1 MRFSCVVVAALV
13 GFGTSQS
20 VAGKSGLTPGHFYK
34 ETTVDGVAVSPTGDL
49 VAFTVTTIHAKDNKR
64 HREIWMQRLENGRPQ
79 GEPFRF
85 TGPQVNSSSPRW
97 SPDGSLLSFQSKRGD
112 DSNTTWFIRVT
123 APGGEADHIEGVEAA
138 PIWSPDGKWIAFVKR
153 PDESKDA
160 ESDDKS
166 SEDEPSKKEEEAKK
180 DKPEKEDSEQDTKS
194 DNAKQPDVPEA
205 RKGWIAPDAITN
217 TLDAK
222 RFDGRVVTS
231 MRYKRDGSLALVP
244 HYSTREKSQ
253 LFVVSAEGGEA
264 RQLTEAAFNVSE
276 VEWTPDSQTILF
288 AGDEGQD
295 DEYNLELTRD
305 IYSVSR
311 DGGPLRTLTQNPG
324 SQSTPKISPDG
335 DSLAFMFIAERGA
348 PLDLMVVDVDG
359 QGALTGEPRNLT
371 ADWDLSPGSPTWHGD
386 DALRFTA
393 FVGGNR
399 HLFEVTLGDGRIR
412 QVTAGDR
419 VLGSVSTSK
428 DRAVTAY
435 TVSTPLTPSELFV
448 TDSNGQEHKLTS
460 FNDAWLAE
468 VELVPPERI
477 TWKVADGTGIEG
489 WLIKPLGYQAGQS
502 YPLILKI
509 HGGPHSVYGNY
520 WFRTFHVLSA
530 SGCFVLYTNPRGS
543 SGYGHDFTY
552 ATRGRW
558 GEMDSEDYLTGV
570 DAAIARYPDIDEQR
584 LGVSGGSYGGFMTNW
599 LTATT
604 DRFAAA
610 VTSRSI
616 VSWESWYGSSD
627 AQRLTEYE
635 FGGTPWEKR
644 ETYRRLSPLS
654 YVENVTA
661 PTLIIHSENDY
672 RTPIVDGETWFMAL
686 KKRQVP
692 TELVR
697 YPRSSHGLS
706 RTGEPW
712 LLVDRLERLRSW
724 FVHWLIEKPA
734 QAGS

>member
-1 MRFSCVVVAALV
+1 MRCCCFVVLIVI
-13 GFGTSQS
+13 TSLQPTS
-20 VAGKSGLTPGHFYK
+20 AFAGKPGLTPEDFYK
-34 ETTVDGVAVSPTGDL
+34 EVTVDDVAVSPQGDL
-49 VAFTVTTIHAKDNKR
+49 IAFTVTSIDAKKNER
-64 HREIWMQRLENGRPQ
+64 HREIWMQRFENGQPQ

-85 TGPQVNSSSPRW
+85 TAPQENSSSPRW
-97 SPDGSLLSFQSKRGD
+97 SPDGRLLSFQSKRGQD
-112 DSNTTWFIRVT
+112 DNSTWFIRVT
-123 APGGEADHIEGVEAA
+123 APGGEAGHIEGIDAA

-153 PDESKDA
+153 PEDSKDQHDKRP
-160 ESDDKS
+160 EDDSDP
-166 SEDEPSKKEEEAKK
+166 DEPTDQKESEREDGDDTEKKE
-180 DKPEKEDSEQDTKS
+180 
-194 DNAKQPDVPEA
+194 PDVPKA
-205 RKGWIAPDAITN
+205 REGWIAPDAITN
-217 TLDAK
+217 TLDAR

-231 MRYKRDGSLALVP
+231 MRYKRDGTLALVP
-244 HYSTREKSQ
+244 HFSSREKSQ

-264 RQLTEAAFNVSE
+264 RQLTEVPFNVSE
-276 VEWTPDSQTILF
+276 VEWTPDSQTLLF
-288 AGDEGQD
+288 VGDEHQD
-295 DEYNLELTRD
+295 DEYNVDLTRN
-305 IYSVSR
+305 IYAVSR
-311 DGGPLRTLTQNPG
+311 TGGEPRTLTSNPG
-324 SQSTPKISPDG
+324 SESGPKLSPDG
-335 DSLAFMFIAERGA
+335 RKLAYLYVAERGA
-348 PLDLMVVDVDG
+348 PIDLLVVDVDE
-359 QGALTGEPRNLT
+359 QGNLTSEPRNLT
-371 ADWDLSPGSPTWHGD
+371 ADWDLTPGNSDWTGD
-386 DALRFTA
+386 DALQFSA
-393 FVGGNR
+393 FIGGNR
-399 HLFEVTLGDGRIR
+399 HLLEVTLGDGRIR

-419 VLGSVSTSK
+419 VLGSISTS
-428 DRAVTAY
+428 DDGTITAH
-435 TVSTPLTPSELFV
+435 TVSTPFRPSELFV
-448 TDSNGQEHKLTS
+448 SNSNGQEHKLTS
-460 FNDAWLAE
+460 FNDKWLAE
-468 VELVPPERI
+468 IDLMPPERL
-477 TWKVADGTGIEG
+477 TWTVADSTGVEG

-502 YPLILKI
+502 YPLVLKI

-520 WFRTFHVLSA
+520 WFRTFHILSA
-530 SGCFVLYTNPRGS
+530 SGFFVLYTNPRGS
-543 SGYGHDFTY
+543 AGYGHDFTY

-558 GEMDSEDYLTGV
+558 GELDSEDYLTGV
-570 DAAIARYPDIDEQR
+570 DTAIAKYPDIDPQR

-644 ETYRRLSPLS
+644 EVYRRLSPLS

-724 FVHWLIEKPA
+724 FAHWLIEKPT
-734 QAGS
+734 QTGS